1 MHHSAIV
8 MVPPDA
14 RQYVRIQKRHY
25 LDKQGATREARNIM
39 TVVIPTERST
49 AAAEVKP
56 ERAGVLLVNLGT
68 PDSADAKG
76 VRIYL
81 KEFLSD
87 PRVIEDQGLL
97 WKLVLNG
104 VILRVRPR
112 RKARDYL
119 KIWNTENN
127 ESPLKTI
134 TRAQSDKLAAA
145 IADHDHVVVDWAMRY
160 GNPSIRSR
168 IDALTAQGCDRLLV
182 MPLYPQY
189 SAATSATVCDEVF
202 RVLGGMRAQPTL
214 RVTPPYYDD
223 PDYVEALAVSIDAHL
238 KTLPFQPE
246 LIVASFH
253 GMPQKYVDK
262 GDPYYAQCVATTDAL
277 RKRMGLDASKLI
289 LTFQSRFGFDAWLR
303 PYTDQTVEKLAKEG
317 VRRIAVVM
325 PGFSADCLETLE
337 EIAQENA
344 GIFKHNGGEQFA
356 AVPCLNDSDPGMDVI
371 RQLVL
376 RELQG
381 WI

>member
-1 MHHSAIV
+1 
-8 MVPPDA
+8 
-14 RQYVRIQKRHY
+14 
-25 LDKQGATREARNIM
+25 M
-39 TVVIPTERST
+39 TAVIPIERAE
-49 AAAEVKP
+49 AAADVRP
-56 ERAGVLLVNLGT
+56 ERVGVLLVNLGT
-68 PDSADAKG
+68 PDTADARG
-76 VRIYL
+76 VRVYL

-104 VILRVRPR
+104 IILRTRPA

-119 KIWNTENN
+119 KIWNTERD

-145 IADHDHVVVDWAMRY
+145 ISDHDHVVVDWAMRY
-160 GNPSIRSR
+160 GNPSIASR

-182 MPLYPQY
+182 VPLYPQY

-202 RVLGGMRAQPTL
+202 RVLGRMRAQPTL

-223 PDYVEALAVSIDAHL
+223 PDYIEALAVSINAHL
-238 KTLPFQPE
+238 ASLPFQPE
-246 LIVASFH
+246 IIVASFH
-253 GMPQKYVDK
+253 GMPRKYVDK
-262 GDPYYAQCVATTDAL
+262 GDPYETQCIATTNAL
-277 RKRMGLDASKLI
+277 RKRMGLEASKLM
-289 LTFQSRFGFDAWLR
+289 LTFQSRFGFDEWLQ
-303 PYTDQTVEKLAKEG
+303 PYTDKTMEKLAKDG
-317 VRRIAVVM
+317 VRRIAVVT

-344 GIFKHNGGEQFA
+344 EIFKHNGGEQFA
-356 AVPCLNDSDPGMDVI
+356 YIPCLNDSDPGMDVI

>member
-1 MHHSAIV
+1 MTEAVPIKSVAPSA
-8 MVPPDA
+8 DNTA
-14 RQYVRIQKRHY
+14 RRVGI
-25 LDKQGATREARNIM
+25 
-39 TVVIPTERST
+39 
-49 AAAEVKP
+49 
-56 ERAGVLLVNLGT
+56 LLVNLGT
-68 PDSADAKG
+68 PDSADTRG

-81 KEFLSD
+81 KQFLSD

-104 VILRVRPR
+104 IILRTRPA

-119 KIWNTENN
+119 KIWNVAKN

-134 TRAQSDKLAAA
+134 TRAQSEKLAAA
-145 IADHDHVVVDWAMRY
+145 ISDHDHVVVDWAMRY
-160 GNPSIRSR
+160 GNPSIASR
-168 IDALTAQGCDRLLV
+168 IEALMAQGCDRLLV

-202 RVLGGMRAQPTL
+202 RVLATMRAQPTL
-214 RVTPPYYDD
+214 RVAPPYYDD
-223 PDYVEALAVSIDAHL
+223 PDYIEALAVSINSHL
-238 KTLPFQPE
+238 ARLPFQPE

-253 GMPQKYVDK
+253 GMPRKYVDK
-262 GDPYYAQCVATTDAL
+262 GDPYESQCIATTESL
-277 RKRMGLDASKLI
+277 RKRLGLNASKLL
-289 LTFQSRFGFDAWLR
+289 LTFQSRFGSDEWLQ
-303 PYTDQTVEKLAKEG
+303 PYTDKTMEKLANDG
-317 VRRIAVVM
+317 VRRIAVVT

-344 GIFKHNGGEQFA
+344 EIFRGSGGEQFA
-356 AVPCLNDSDPGMDVI
+356 YIPCLNDSEPGMDVI
-371 RQLVL
+371 RQLAL

>member
-1 MHHSAIV
+1 MTEAVPIKSVAPSA
-8 MVPPDA
+8 DNTA
-14 RQYVRIQKRHY
+14 RRVGI
-25 LDKQGATREARNIM
+25 
-39 TVVIPTERST
+39 
-49 AAAEVKP
+49 
-56 ERAGVLLVNLGT
+56 LLVNLGT
-68 PDSADAKG
+68 PDSADTRG

-81 KEFLSD
+81 KQFLSD

-104 VILRVRPR
+104 IILRTRPA

-119 KIWNTENN
+119 KIWNVAKN

-134 TRAQSDKLAAA
+134 TRAQSEKLAAA
-145 IADHDHVVVDWAMRY
+145 ISDHDHVVVDWAMRY
-160 GNPSIRSR
+160 GNPSIASKVE
-168 IDALTAQGCDRLLV
+168 ALTAQGCDRLLV

-202 RVLGGMRAQPTL
+202 RVLATMRAQPTL
-214 RVTPPYYDD
+214 RVSPPYYDD
-223 PDYVEALAVSIDAHL
+223 PDYIEALAVSINSHL
-238 KTLPFQPE
+238 SRLPFQPE

-253 GMPQKYVDK
+253 GMPREYVDK
-262 GDPYYAQCVATTDAL
+262 GDPYESQCVATTESL
-277 RKRMGLDASKLI
+277 RKRLGMNASKLL
-289 LTFQSRFGFDAWLR
+289 LTFQSRFGSDEWLQ
-303 PYTDQTVEKLAKEG
+303 PYTDKTMEKLANDG
-317 VRRIAVVM
+317 VRRIAVVT

-344 GIFKHNGGEQFA
+344 EIFRGGGGEQFA
-356 AVPCLNDSDPGMDVI
+356 YIPCLNDSEPGMDVI
-371 RQLVL
+371 RQLAL